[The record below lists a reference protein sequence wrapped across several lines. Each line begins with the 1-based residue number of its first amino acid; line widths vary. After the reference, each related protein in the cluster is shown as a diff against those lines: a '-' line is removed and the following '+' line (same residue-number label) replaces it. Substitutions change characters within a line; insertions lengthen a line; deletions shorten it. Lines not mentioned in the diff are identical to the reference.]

1 MREYERT
8 HSWLK
13 FAVSLAEAPPA
24 FWFALGEC
32 QSKCEHIAG
41 VPLRPATRRR
51 LHQIYLAKGSLA
63 SAAIEGNTLTEEEV
77 LGSLEGR
84 PPRDAPAYMER
95 EVRNII
101 DAAND
106 MIARLEAGEKLDVT
120 PERIRELNRIVLREL
135 DPGDGIRG
143 GELRT
148 WPVHVGGVYR
158 GVPHADCEFLVRRMC
173 EFLGDERTFEPNSG
187 MEIAFAILRA
197 IIAHVYLVWIH
208 PFGDGNGRTAR
219 LLELQILIGAGV
231 PAPAAHLLSNHYN
244 QTRPEYYRQLD
255 RASKNGG
262 DLVPF
267 IEYSV
272 EGLCRGLRAQLAE
285 IREQQWDVAWRSFV
299 HEEFRDRNGKSD
311 VRRRRLVLDL
321 SMENRVVPLAEVP
334 RISVRVAAEYA
345 RTSGKTLS
353 RDLNALEQM
362 GLIEKTR
369 LGVRARKET
378 ILAFL
383 PFRAP

>member
-8 HSWLK
+8 HPWLK

-84 PPRDAPAYMER
+84 SPQNVPTYMER

-101 DAAND
+101 DAANE
-106 MIARLEAGEKLDVT
+106 MIRRLETREKLDVT
-120 PERIRELNRIVLREL
+120 PQRICELNRLVLSEL
-135 DPGDGIRG
+135 DPGEGIRG

-148 WPVHVGGVYR
+148 WPVHIGGVYR
-158 GVPHADCEFLVRRMC
+158 GAPHADCEFLVRRMC
-173 EFLGDERTFEPNSG
+173 EFLNDERTFDPTPG
-187 MEIAFAILRA
+187 MEIAFAILKA
-197 IIAHVYLVWIH
+197 VISHVYLVWIH

-219 LLELQILIGAGV
+219 LLELQILVGSGV

-262 DLVPF
+262 DLMPF

-272 EGLCRGLRAQLAE
+272 EGMRRGLRAQLAE

-299 HEEFRDRNGKSD
+299 HEEFRDRNSKSD
-311 VRRRRLVLDL
+311 ARRRRLVLDL
-321 SMENRVVPLAEVP
+321 SGQDRVVPTSEVP
-334 RISVRVAAEYA
+334 LISARVAAEYA
-345 RTSGKTLS
+345 KTSGKTLS
-353 RDLNALEQM
+353 RDLNALEKM

>member
-8 HSWLK
+8 HPWLR
-13 FAVSLAEAPPA
+13 FEVSLAAAAPS

-63 SAAIEGNTLTEEEV
+63 SAAIEGNTLTEQEV
-77 LGSLEGR
+77 LDGLDGVAPKSS
-84 PPRDAPAYMER
+84 PAYMER
-95 EVRNII
+95 EVKNII

-106 MIARLEAGEKLDVT
+106 MIARLESGEVLAVT
-120 PERIRELNRIVLREL
+120 PERILELNRLVLRDL
-135 DPGDGIRG
+135 DLEDGVQG
-143 GELRT
+143 GTIRT

-158 GVPHADCEFLVRRMC
+158 GAPHADCEFLLRRLS
-173 EFLGDERTFEPNSG
+173 EFLSDPNVFDPSTG
-187 MEIAFAILRA
+187 MEIAFAILKA
-197 IIAHVYLVWIH
+197 VIAHVYLVWIH

-219 LLELQILIGAGV
+219 LLELQILIGSGV
-231 PAPAAHLLSNHYN
+231 PAPAAHLLSIHYN
-244 QTRPEYYRQLD
+244 QTRPDYYRQLD
-255 RASKNGG
+255 RASKSGG
-262 DLVPF
+262 DLMPF

-272 EGLCRGLRAQLAE
+272 EGLRRGLRAQLAE
-285 IREQQWDVAWRSFV
+285 IREQQWDVTWRSFV
-299 HEEFRDRNGKSD
+299 HEEFRDRNTTGD

-321 SMENRVVPLAEVP
+321 SLRDVPVPTSEVMS
-334 RISVRVAAEYA
+334 ISPRVAAAYA
-345 RTSGKTLS
+345 RTSAKTLS
-353 RDLNALEQM
+353 RDLKVLENM
-362 GLIEKTR
+362 GLIEKTDQ
-369 LGVRARKET
+369 GYRARKEV